1 MVNAPVIAPDLHA
14 MEAALGPFFGNGR
27 RPDFWPDFEVRRLV
41 FEAHRQ
47 MTIEQCRALCRQ
59 RFGEARTPSKSALS
73 RFWCVVDQARKR
85 DRKRLK

>member
-1 MVNAPVIAPDLHA
+1 MVNPASIDPDLRA

-27 RPDFWPDFEVRRLV
+27 RPDFWPDFEVRRFV
-41 FEAHRQ
+41 FEMHRQ
-47 MTIEQCRALCRQ
+47 TTIPQCLALCAEK
-59 RFGEARTPSKSALS
+59 FGAERTPSKSALS